1 MTTYNMKADIRAGIH
16 KVWEI
21 VSAAEG
27 YPAWRSDVEKTVT
40 AHEKQF
46 TTYTKDGYSTVF
58 TVTAAEPCRR
68 WEADV
73 ETSHVKG
80 HWTVEFTSKGSD
92 TEIDFTGYVTAKRLS
107 ARPVGK
113 SVFEKTYLQKEM
125 ARFVADLENAV
136 G

>member
-46 TTYTKDGYSTVF
+46 TT
-58 TVTAAEPCRR
+58 
-68 WEADV
+68 
-73 ETSHVKG
+73 
-80 HWTVEFTSKGSD
+80 
-92 TEIDFTGYVTAKRLS
+92 
-107 ARPVGK
+107 
-113 SVFEKTYLQKEM
+113 
-125 ARFVADLENAV
+125 
-136 G
+136 